1 VNKEKLRKIIKKTSR
16 ALMWTT
22 GIFVV
27 LLISLYFAFRSPA
40 CQTWMS
46 QKAANYLSDELGTH
60 VSIEGVNIQFVS
72 SVVLEGIYIQDLHA
86 DTLLYA
92 PSFTVAISNFSYEN
106 KYMSVDE
113 VKMTDATIKL
123 KKYKGVRGLNFKFIA
138 DYFES
143 TDTTT
148 KPKNP
153 SPWKVDMGALVLDN
167 VRFCFIDT
175 RWADVDRGVDYEN
188 IQVNN
193 IFATFDRIEP
203 GDDSTTLMLEHLAA
217 REMSGFEV
225 TDMRSRLVVADT
237 FVKFNDLTIKTPG
250 SDVKGFIGF
259 HFHTFED
266 IEDDFI
272 HRVRMEGHFSES
284 IVEMGDI
291 AYFSP
296 VMLGIKKRVM
306 VTADVNGTVDRLRIR
321 NADLR
326 FGERSRVAGNFSFN
340 GLPDVDNTDMHLKF
354 RNTTTNRKDLA
365 GIPIAPF
372 NDSSFLEVP
381 ERVGLLGDMN
391 FSGSVEGFTHDFVAH
406 GKLSTAQGVLTLD
419 NLAMTYD
426 TIDKDYI
433 WDGALTAEEF
443 NIGTYLGVADMG
455 RVSGNAQVHGWGT
468 RVETLLAKI
477 GGQFSAFDYN
487 GYRYTNI
494 TVTDGVL
501 AHEIFNG
508 KLQMHDRNI
517 DLDYN
522 GFVDFSGT
530 YPDLDFIATVK
541 NANLGA
547 LNFADTSLHLIVST
561 TMRFAMRGDD
571 IDNLRGSISFSEL
584 DFTKRGTLYHLNE
597 LTLISQEQNKQRNLV
612 LLTDFVTASIKG
624 KFEILKLDD
633 AFTDVMSAYLPAYF
647 SPRLTPNS
655 GIKRDEN
662 LQDFTFDI
670 NFLTKTETV
679 AAFIPELKIAPRT
692 GISGMMRQSDRRF
705 TINASSDS
713 ITYGNYQILT
723 LFSQTS
729 AASGQALT
737 ATTIKRIQ
745 VNDTLGADNVTLSG
759 DAAANVLNSTL
770 KWNNNT
776 AIQNNGSVKTKLSFI
791 NQQSMELKVN
801 VAEFHFNDSLWR
813 IKSDNF
819 IRKDSSVYTVN
830 DVIFE
835 SGKQRI
841 GVNGLVSNK
850 PTDHLDII
858 LQNFNLASL
867 NFLTSPEGVTLTG
880 SMNADTKLS
889 NLYSQINLVGNS
901 SFSNLIVNKEKIGDG
916 TVDAWYQKEKEAVY
930 VNGKFTKGG
939 KDELT
944 GEVYNNIAFDGYYYP
959 KKEDSTL
966 DFNVDLKKIPLGI
979 IQPLLADFCSLVNG
993 YVAANDVKVTGTLA
1007 KPIIDG
1013 TADIIIRK
1021 VIVDYLGIELT
1032 NPRPQPMVIS
1042 ENSFYFDNFKLS
1054 DNQRDTCVVY
1064 GNLFHDNFKRFQ
1076 FDMDFAFNNFLV
1088 LNTTQAQNEDFYG
1101 RVYATG
1107 FMNIFGYADEVV
1119 SIDITAKTD
1128 KVIRNGQTISSDFNI
1143 PMTTTSEVGSSEY
1156 IQFVNPKDTAGKAIS
1171 SKPAFNSN
1179 GIDLKL
1185 NLEATPD
1192 AIVHVIFDETVGD
1205 ELSARGEG
1213 PIEMHITPSGEFDMK
1228 GRYKVLKGDYLFTLK
1243 NIVYAP
1249 FQLVEGGE
1257 ISWNGDPE
1265 NAAIDMD
1272 AIYAA
1277 NASVLPFFPFDT
1289 ADARYQQNYPVN
1301 VIMHLDSFLMNPA
1314 LSFDIDLPTADQQIQ
1329 ETVKSYTQSELEMN
1343 RQVLSLM
1350 VLNSFMT
1357 PAEFRE
1363 GGANS
1368 EVGGATST
1376 LLSNFVSGTL
1386 NNWLSQISDNANVKL
1401 NYRPNEDMSLQE
1413 LKLYLG
1419 TQVWNNRLTFDVAG
1433 SVVNASQ
1440 TQAQG
1445 GYNQYVDVNV
1455 EYKITEDGKVR
1466 ARAFNRGNENS
1477 AITNGAQHTQGASL
1491 MYREDFETFREL
1503 MQLIKARVTEP
1514 NPNRKQNPAETQPV
1528 IPDSTQD

>member
-1 VNKEKLRKIIKKTSR
+1 MNKEKLRKIIKKTTR

-27 LLISLYFAFRSPA
+27 LLIALYFAFRSPA
-40 CQTWMS
+40 CQTWIS

-72 SVVLEGIYIQDLHA
+72 SVVLEGIYVQDLHG
-86 DTLLYA
+86 DTLLHA
-92 PSFTVAISNFSYEN
+92 PALTVAISNFSYEN

-113 VKMTDATIKL
+113 VKITDATIKL

-143 TDTTT
+143 SDTTV

-153 SPWKVDMGALVLDN
+153 SPWKVDMGALVFDN

-175 RWADVDRGVDYEN
+175 RWDDVDRGVDYEN

-193 IFATFDRIEP
+193 IFATFDRIET
-203 GDDSTTLMLEHLAA
+203 GGDSTTLMLEHLAA

-296 VMLGIKKRVM
+296 VMLGIRKRVM
-306 VTADVNGTVDRLRIR
+306 VTADVNGTVDRLRVR
-321 NADLR
+321 NADMR
-326 FGERSRVAGNFSFN
+326 FGEKSRVAGNFSFN

-354 RNTTTNRKDLA
+354 RNSTTNRKDLS

-391 FSGSVEGFTHDFVAH
+391 FTGSVEGFTHDFVAH

-419 NLAMTYD
+419 NLAMAYD
-426 TIDKDYI
+426 STEQDYV
-433 WDGALTAEEF
+433 WDGSLTADEF
-443 NIGTYLGVADMG
+443 NAGVYLGVAEMG
-455 RVSGNAQVHGWGT
+455 RISGSAEVHGTGTNVETMIARVSG
-468 RVETLLAKI
+468 
-477 GGQFSAFDYN
+477 QFTAFDYN
-487 GYRYTNI
+487 GYRYSNI
-494 TVTDGVL
+494 TVSDGVL
-501 AHEIFNG
+501 AKEIFFG
-508 KLQMHDRNI
+508 KLHTKDKNI
-517 DLDYN
+517 ELDYD
-522 GFVDFSGT
+522 GFVDFNGPV
-530 YPDLDFIATVK
+530 PDLDFVATVK

-561 TMRFAMRGDD
+561 KMRFAMKGDD
-571 IDNLRGSISFSEL
+571 IDNLRGSISLSEL

-597 LTLISQEQNKQRNLV
+597 LTLLSLEENKRRQLI
-612 LLTDFVTASIKG
+612 LLTDFVTARIDG
-624 KFEILKLDD
+624 QFEILKLDD
-633 AFTDVMSAYLPAYF
+633 AFSEVMSAYLPAYF
-647 SPRLTPNS
+647 PPTE
-655 GIKRDEN
+655 IKQRQKNDVIQN
-662 LQDFTFDI
+662 FTFNV

-679 AAFIPELKIAPRT
+679 GAFIPELKIAPRT
-692 GISGMMRQSDRRF
+692 GVSGTMSQADKRF
-705 TINASSDS
+705 TLTASSDS
-713 ITYGNYQILT
+713 ITYGNYHVLT
-723 LFSQTS
+723 MFSQTS
-729 AASGQALT
+729 AANGEALT

-745 VNDTLGADNVTLSG
+745 VNDTLGADNITLSG
-759 DAAANVLNSTL
+759 DAGSNVLNSTL
-770 KWNNNT
+770 KWKNDTKVKND
-776 AIQNNGSVKTKLSFI
+776 GSIRNRLTFM
-791 NQQSMELKVN
+791 NEDSMELRITEAV
-801 VAEFHFNDSLWR
+801 FHFNDSLWK

-819 IRKDSSVYTVN
+819 IRKDSSVVTVH

-835 SGKQRI
+835 SGKQRV
-841 GVNGLVSNK
+841 GVNGVVSNK
-850 PTDHLDII
+850 ASDHLDIL

-867 NFLTSPEGVTLTG
+867 NFLTSPEGITLTG
-880 SMNADTKLS
+880 SMDADTKLS
-889 NLYSQINLVGNS
+889 NLYTQISLVGNS
-901 SFSNLIVNKEKIGDG
+901 TFTGLIVNKEKIGDG
-916 TVDAWYQKEKEAVY
+916 TVDAWYQKDKDAVY
-930 VNGKFTKGG
+930 VNGKFTKGQ

-944 GEVYNNIAFDGYYYP
+944 GEVYDNIAFNGYYYP
-959 KKEDSTL
+959 KREDNTL
-966 DFNVDLKKIPLGI
+966 DFEVDLKKIPLGI

-993 YVAANDVKVTGTLA
+993 YVAANDVKITGTLA
-1007 KPIIDG
+1007 KPLINGI
-1013 TADIIIRK
+1013 ADISIRK
-1021 VIVDYLGIELT
+1021 VVVDYLGIELT
-1032 NPRPQPMVIS
+1032 NPRPQPMEITD
-1042 ENSFYFDNFKLS
+1042 NSFYFNNFKVS
-1054 DNQRDTCVVY
+1054 DNQRDTCVIY
-1064 GNLFHDNFKRFQ
+1064 GNLFHDNFSRFQ
-1076 FDMDFAFNNFLV
+1076 FDMDFAFEHFMV
-1088 LNTTQAQNEDFYG
+1088 LKTTQAQNEDYFG

-1107 FMNIFGYADEVV
+1107 FMNIFGFADEVV
-1119 SIDITAKTD
+1119 SIDINARTD
-1128 KVIRNGQTISSDFNI
+1128 KIIRNGQTVSSDFNI
-1143 PMTTTSEVGSSEY
+1143 PMTTTSEVGSSDY
-1156 IQFVNPKDTAGKAIS
+1156 IEFEKPKDTTGEAIS
-1171 SKPAFNSN
+1171 KKPAFNSN

-1205 ELSARGEG
+1205 ELSARGG
-1213 PIEMHITPSGEFDMK
+1213 GNIRMHITPSGEFDMK
-1228 GRYKVLKGDYLFTLK
+1228 GSYAVEQGDYLFTLK

-1249 FQLVEGGE
+1249 FQLVKGGV
-1257 ISWNGDPE
+1257 ISWNGDPV

-1289 ADARYQQNYPVN
+1289 ADARYQQSYPVN
-1301 VIMHLDSFLMNPA
+1301 VVMHLDSFLMNPA
-1314 LSFDIDLPTADQQIQ
+1314 LSFDIELPTADQQIQ

-1363 GGANS
+1363 GGTTN
-1368 EVGGATST
+1368 ELGGASST

-1401 NYRPNEDMSLQE
+1401 NYRPNEDLSLQE
-1413 LKLYLG
+1413 LKVYLG

-1440 TQAQG
+1440 TQVQG

-1466 ARAFNRGNENS
+1466 VKAFNRGNENS
-1477 AITNGAQHTQGASL
+1477 VITNGAQHTQGASIF
-1491 MYREDFETFREL
+1491 YREDFETFREL
-1503 MQLIKARVTEP
+1503 MHLIKARVTEP
-1514 NPNRKQNPAETQPV
+1514 NPNRKPNPAEKQTV
-1528 IPDSTQD
+1528 VPDSTQD